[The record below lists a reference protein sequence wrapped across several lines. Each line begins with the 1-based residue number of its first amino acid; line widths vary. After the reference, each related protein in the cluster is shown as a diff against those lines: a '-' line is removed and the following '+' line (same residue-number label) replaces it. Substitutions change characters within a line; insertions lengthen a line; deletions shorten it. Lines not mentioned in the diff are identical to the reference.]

1 MSQWIHKKMKARNSI
16 AFISLCH
23 GTVKIA
29 QNFLI
34 QLAQILE
41 IIISQNLWT
50 LLSHLNF
57 GFHSQKKHH
66 KKTFLVKTGQ
76 KIIISR

>member
-1 MSQWIHKKMKARNSI
+1 MNSQKDEGKKFYYLQFAVPW
-16 AFISLCH
+16 
-23 GTVKIA
+23 TVKIA

-57 GFHSQKKHH
+57 GFHSQKNHH

-76 KIIISR
+76 KIISISK